1 MDTDKRLFKMVVGDF
16 GNPNFLREFSQR
28 MPIVY
33 NESKSRTYD
42 EDLVD
47 EAFHTYH
54 FGQERYALSQSLFL
68 SVARQVGLKTRIQR
82 CETNNFPIAV
92 VSVGRFDFTLHHGQ
106 TRNEINCI
114 NTSLIRRQ
122 NSAIN
127 NELIQP
133 SLFRTPSFNDDKLSK
148 AENIYANI
156 IEGCGGNGVSFAEH
170 GFLRIAFP
178 CLEMKNGKET
188 FVFAEN
194 YDLRDVLRV
203 LIENERR
210 DEEVKPLVDVAI
222 PTIKK
227 TKLS

>member
-1 MDTDKRLFKMVVGDF
+1 MESNKKLFNMVVEDF
-16 GNPNFLREFSQR
+16 GSPNFLREFSQR
-28 MPIVY
+28 MPIIY
-33 NESKSRTYD
+33 NESSSRTYG

-47 EAFHTYH
+47 EAFYTYH
-54 FGQERYALSQSLFL
+54 FGQERYTLSQSWFL
-68 SVARQVGLKTRIQR
+68 SAAREAGLNTRIDR
-82 CETNNFPIAV
+82 CESNGFPIAV
-92 VSVGRFDFTLHHGQ
+92 VSVGRFDFTLHHGL
-106 TRNEINCI
+106 TRSEINCI

-133 SLFRTPSFNDDKLSK
+133 SLFRTPSFDDDKLSG
-148 AENIYANI
+148 AERIYANI
-156 IEGCGGNGVSFAEH
+156 IEGCGGNGVSFNEY

-178 CLEMKNGKET
+178 CLEMKNGKES
-188 FVFAEN
+188 FVLAEN
-194 YDLRDVLRV
+194 YDFYDILKV

-210 DEEVKPLVDVAI
+210 NEEAKPMVNVAI

>member
-1 MDTDKRLFKMVVGDF
+1 MVVEDF
-16 GNPNFLREFSQR
+16 GNPSFLRELSQR
-28 MPIVY
+28 IPIIY
-33 NESKSRTYD
+33 NESVSRTYN
-42 EDLVD
+42 EDLID

-54 FGQERYALSQSLFL
+54 FGQERYTLSQSLFL
-68 SVARQVGLKTRIQR
+68 SVARESGLEARIQR
-82 CETNNFPIAV
+82 CETNGFPIAV

-106 TRNEINCI
+106 TRSEINCI

-122 NSAIN
+122 HSAIN

-133 SLFRTPSFNDDKLSK
+133 SLFKTPTFADDKLSE

-156 IEGCGGNGVSFAEH
+156 IEGCGGNGVSFNEY

-178 CLEMKNGKET
+178 CLKIKNGKES
-188 FVFAEN
+188 FVFVEN
-194 YDLRDVLRV
+194 YDLYEVLRV

-210 DEEVKPLVDVAI
+210 DEESKPLVDVAI